1 MKKDQKIIDEIQK
14 LDQENGELLLDL
26 QRTRAD
32 FENYRKNVD
41 ADRERAKT
49 LAKKSLLL
57 ELLPVLDDLDLAI
70 AHAPADLAE
79 HKWAQGVLNLNKK
92 LATSL
97 AKIGLERIEIDANE
111 EFNPELHEAV
121 TFEDGD
127 GDTEIVAEELRPGYK
142 YQGEVLRS
150 SMVKVKR
157 WADRKKIRE
166 NTVNRGDFY
175 PCFCYNKLML
185 TTKTKQDLQKFIR
198 ATNYLSVAQIFF
210 AS

>member
-1 MKKDQKIIDEIQK
+1 MTKKEQKIIEEIQQ
-14 LDQENGELLLDL
+14 LEQENGELLLDL

-41 ADRERAKT
+41 ADRERAKA

-79 HKWAQGVLNLNKK
+79 NKWAQGVLNLNKK

-97 AKIGLERIEIDANE
+97 AKIGLERIQIGENE
-111 EFNPELHEAV
+111 EFNPEWHEAV

-127 GDTEIVAEELRPGYK
+127 GDQEIVAEELRPGYK

-157 WADRKKIRE
+157 
-166 NTVNRGDFY
+166 
-175 PCFCYNKLML
+175 
-185 TTKTKQDLQKFIR
+185 
-198 ATNYLSVAQIFF
+198 
-210 AS
+210 